1 MTKKVRSNKKKS
13 IEKQRRVIKPVNR
26 GSIIVPDVQIP
37 WKTILIHLLSTR
49 ILEFAFSI
57 KINKLLFLISFHFF
71 SFFNHPNLGT
81 RNIDVVAQNGNDPV
95 IACRSTCNS
104 IAIPGGTLDYSRKV
118 VAKSGST
125 ELDEEFSYRREY
137 WKDGENFSNWT
148 FCYALHARNFG
159 TLAFLYITSVR

>member
-49 ILEFAFSI
+49 ILEFAFPI

-71 SFFNHPNLGT
+71 
-81 RNIDVVAQNGNDPV
+81 
-95 IACRSTCNS
+95 
-104 IAIPGGTLDYSRKV
+104 
-118 VAKSGST
+118 
-125 ELDEEFSYRREY
+125 
-137 WKDGENFSNWT
+137 
-148 FCYALHARNFG
+148 
-159 TLAFLYITSVR
+159 FLTIRISVLET